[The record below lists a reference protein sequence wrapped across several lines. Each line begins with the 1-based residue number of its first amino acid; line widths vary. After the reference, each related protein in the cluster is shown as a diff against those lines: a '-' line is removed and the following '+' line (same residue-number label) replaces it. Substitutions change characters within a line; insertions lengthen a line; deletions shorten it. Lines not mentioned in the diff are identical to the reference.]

1 LATSNKN
8 FKVKNG
14 LDVSGAATANSF
26 IKAGGTSVQFLKA
39 DGSVSEVG
47 PTGPAGEP
55 GASAGQIYYMDTAG
69 GSFNGTAIN
78 GTLAKNPISGTQTSI
93 SGKVNSGTTLVASF
107 LTSIGEITDTTIDG
121 GFWLLH
127 TYGSGQSGVS
137 HFYKLFLVD
146 EDGVSN
152 KVLVSEGGPENATP
166 LSATQSLNS
175 YTNYVP
181 PAIIP
186 DLTKRGIIEL
196 YLQSTSNN
204 RDFNLKFRGNT
215 FSHIHTTLE
224 VEQIVGPEGPKG
236 DKGDKGDTGDTGPE
250 GPQGIQGETGPEGP
264 QGPQGD
270 EGPQGIPAAF
280 AIGTTPPTEGLLDG
294 SVWLDTDGA
303 VLPASV
309 DIVRWIKIATANQ
322 TIFTGAAESSSAVL
336 GYVPT
341 NEQVFLNGVQLIRGL
356 DYTATDSESIVL
368 LSGAAAGDV
377 IQVITLPAIAVG
389 DVISKDLIDAKGDLL
404 AGVSNNTAA
413 RLAVG
418 TNNTFLKAD
427 SSTESGLIWAQI
439 DVNAAEENYIR
450 YIMGV

>member
-1 LATSNKN
+1 VNILATSNKD
-8 FKVKNG
+8 FKIKNG
-14 LDVSGAATANSF
+14 LIVEGDSATVNGNDVLTSASSIDDLDDVSITTPADSQVLAYEAATSLWKNVNPS
-26 IKAGGTSVQFLKA
+26 
-39 DGSVSEVG
+39 
-47 PTGPAGEP
+47 
-55 GASAGQIYYMDTAG
+55 G
-69 GSFNGTAIN
+69 GS
-78 GTLAKNPISGTQTSI
+78 S
-93 SGKVNSGTTLVASF
+93 VV
-107 LTSIGEITDTTIDG
+107 
-121 GFWLLH
+121 
-127 TYGSGQSGVS
+127 VS
-137 HFYKLFLVD
+137 AN
-146 EDGVSN
+146 E
-152 KVLVSEGGPENATP
+152 
-166 LSATQSLNS
+166 
-175 YTNYVP
+175 
-181 PAIIP
+181 
-186 DLTKRGIIEL
+186 
-196 YLQSTSNN
+196 
-204 RDFNLKFRGNT
+204 
-215 FSHIHTTLE
+215 
-224 VEQIVGPEGPKG
+224 
-236 DKGDKGDTGDTGPE
+236 
-250 GPQGIQGETGPEGP
+250 
-264 QGPQGD
+264 
-270 EGPQGIPAAF
+270 
-280 AIGTTPPTEGLLDG
+280 PTEGLTDG

-356 DYTATDSESIVL
+356 DYTATDSESVVL